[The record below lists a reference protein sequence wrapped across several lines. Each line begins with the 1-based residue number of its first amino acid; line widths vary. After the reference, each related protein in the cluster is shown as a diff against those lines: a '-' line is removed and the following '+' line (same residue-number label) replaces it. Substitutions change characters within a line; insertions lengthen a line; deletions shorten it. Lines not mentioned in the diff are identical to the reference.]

1 MNKIIRLVHK
11 GTGGQKGWI
20 YSIKG
25 VAPTIPATSYKDP
38 PLIVLEGKENEQ
50 KQYYSNRE
58 YKERD

>member
-1 MNKIIRLVHK
+1 MNKIIRLGHK

-38 PLIVLEGKENEQ
+38 P
-50 KQYYSNRE
+50 SNSFGR
-58 YKERD
+58 KRK

>member
-25 VAPTIPATSYKDP
+25 VAPTIPATSYKAP
-38 PLIVLEGKENEQ
+38 PNSFGRKR
-50 KQYYSNRE
+50 K
-58 YKERD
+58 

>member
-1 MNKIIRLVHK
+1 MNKIIRLGHK

-38 PLIVLEGKENEQ
+38 PLIVLEGNNNEREQ
-50 KQYYSNRE
+50 NYSSRE
-58 YKERD
+58 YKKRN

>member
-38 PLIVLEGKENEQ
+38 LIVLEGKENEQ

-58 YKERD
+58 YKERN